1 MKRVAINGFGR
12 IGRTILRA
20 GLKNKNIKFVAI
32 NDLSD
37 INNLAYLLKHDT
49 AYKKLDQKVKVT
61 KDSII
66 VGNQKIKVYN
76 KKDPSELPWKKLNV
90 DVVVES
96 TGVFRTKEQAETHLK
111 AGAKRVIISAPA
123 KGNDPVK
130 TVVYGVNHKTINKSD
145 KIISNASCTTNC
157 LAPIVKVLNEK
168 FGINNGFMTT
178 THAYTTS
185 QGLVDSPHS
194 DFRRGRSAPNNIVPT
209 TTGAAKAIDL
219 VLPELSK
226 KINGIAI
233 RVPVL
238 DGSLIDLT
246 LNLKKQVTEK
256 EINQVFEKASKS
268 NLKNILEYS
277 KEELVSSDIIGN
289 THACIVDPKFT
300 SVNKKTVKVL
310 AWYDNEFGYCSQ
322 LIKLINYI

>member
-12 IGRTILRA
+12 IGRAILRA
-20 GLKNKNIKFVAI
+20 GLNNKNIKFVAI

-37 INNLAYLLKHDT
+37 IENLAYLLKHDT
-49 AYKKLDQKVKVT
+49 AYKKLDKKVETK

-66 VGNQKIKVYN
+66 VGGQKIKVYN

-111 AGAKRVIISAPA
+111 AGAKKVIISAPA
-123 KGNDPVK
+123 KGKDPVK
-130 TVVYGVNHKTINKSD
+130 TIVYGVNHKTIKKSD

-157 LAPIVKVLNEK
+157 LAPVVKVLNEK

-178 THAYTTS
+178 AHAYTAS
-185 QGLVDSPHS
+185 QGLVDSTHS

-233 RVPVL
+233 RVPVI

-256 EINQVFEKASKS
+256 EINRAFEKASKS
-268 NLKNILEYS
+268 DLKNILRYS
-277 KEELVSSDIIGN
+277 EEELVSSDIIGDK
-289 THACIVDPKFT
+289 HACIIDSKFT
-300 SVNKKTVKVL
+300 SANKKTVKVL

-322 LIKLINYI
+322 LIKLIDYI

>member
-12 IGRTILRA
+12 IGRAILRA
-20 GLKNKNIKFVAI
+20 GLDNKNIKFIAI

-37 INNLAYLLKHDT
+37 IENLAYLLKYDT
-49 AYKKLDQKVKVT
+49 AYKKLDKKVKTT

-66 VGNQKIKVYN
+66 VGDQKIKVYD

-111 AGAKRVIISAPA
+111 AGAKKVIISAPS
-123 KGNDPVK
+123 KGKQSVK
-130 TVVYGVNHKTINKSD
+130 TIVYGVNHKTIKKSD

-157 LAPIVKVLNEK
+157 LAPVVKVLNEK

-178 THAYTTS
+178 THAYTSS
-185 QGLVDSPHS
+185 QGLVDSTHS

-268 NLKNILEYS
+268 DLKNILKYS
-277 KEELVSSDIIGN
+277 EEELVSSDIIGDK
-289 THACIVDPKFT
+289 HACILDPKFT